1 MTNPKTVLVTGGTG
15 KTGRRIAHQLATGGH
30 TVRIGSRSADQ
41 PFDWNDPVTWKAALD
56 GVDAA
61 YVAFYPDLAFPG
73 AAETVG
79 AFVEKGKELGVE
91 RFVLLS
97 GRGEEGAERSEAL
110 FSAAD
115 PQGTILRSS
124 FFNQNFSEH
133 FLLGPVLEGVIAFPA
148 AEMVEPFVDAD
159 DIAEIAVAA
168 LTEPGHE
175 GQLYE
180 LTGPRLLSFHD
191 VAADL
196 SESIGRTITY
206 EPVTSDEYVEM
217 AVAHGLPI
225 EEAAPLAELFAE
237 VLDGRNAH
245 TTGAIAQVLGRP
257 AKDFRYYATKTAR
270 TGVWN
275 IEGGQR

>member
-1 MTNPKTVLVTGGTG
+1 MTNTKTILVTGGTG
-15 KTGRRIAHQLATGGH
+15 KTGRRIAHQLSAAGH
-30 TVRIGSRSADQ
+30 KVRIGSRSGEQ

-73 AAETVG
+73 ASETVA

-91 RFVLLS
+91 RFVLIS
-97 GRGEEGAERSEAL
+97 GRGEKGAEESEARL
-110 FSAAD
+110 RDAA
-115 PQGTILRSS
+115 PQWTILRSS

-133 FLLGPVLEGVIAFPA
+133 FLLDPVLGGVIAFPA
-148 AEMVEPFVDAD
+148 GDMVEPFVDAD
-159 DIAEIAVAA
+159 DLAEIAVAA
-168 LTEPGHE
+168 LTKPGHDQ
-175 GQLYE
+175 QLYE

-196 SESIGRTITY
+196 SEATGRTITY
-206 EPVTSDEYVEM
+206 QPVTTEQYVEM
-217 AVAHGLPI
+217 AVAHGMPI
-225 EEAAPLAELFAE
+225 EEAAPLGQLFAE
-237 VLDGRNAH
+237 ILDGRNAH
-245 TTGAIAQVLGRP
+245 TTDTISQVLGRP

-275 IEGGQR
+275 VEGGQL

>member
-15 KTGRRIAHQLATGGH
+15 KTGRRIAQQLATGGH

-41 PFDWNDPVTWKAALD
+41 PFDWNDPVTWKTALD
-56 GVDAA
+56 GVAAA

-79 AFVEKGKELGVE
+79 TFVEKGKELGVE

-148 AEMVEPFVDAD
+148 ADMVEPFVDAD

-206 EPVTSDEYVEM
+206 QPVTPDEYVEM

-245 TTGAIAQVLGRP
+245 TTDTIAQVLGRP